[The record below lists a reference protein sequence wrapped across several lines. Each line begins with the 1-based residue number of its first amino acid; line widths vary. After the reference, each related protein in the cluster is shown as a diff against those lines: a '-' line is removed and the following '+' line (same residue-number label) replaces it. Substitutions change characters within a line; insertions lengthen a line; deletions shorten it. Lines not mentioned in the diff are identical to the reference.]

1 MNSHETYMNR
11 CLQLAK
17 LGQGNVAPNP
27 MVGAVIVHNDKII
40 GEGYHEKFGEPHAE
54 VNAINSVQDKSL
66 LKEAMIYVSLEPCAH
81 FGKTPPCANLIV
93 THQFKKVIIGSRDPH
108 SKVDGKG
115 VLILKKNDIAVITG
129 VLKEKCDELN
139 KRFFTFHKKKR
150 PFVVLKWAETEN
162 GKIDNGGNKNEVT
175 WITCPET
182 QVLVHQ
188 MRKENQSILVG
199 KNTVRND
206 NPSLTLRKVLGR
218 NPVRIVLDS
227 KKTLDSNRTIFNNE
241 AKTII
246 LNTEQ
251 SLVFKNNEWIKIDIL
266 SPENILEAI
275 YKQNIDSILIEGGR
289 ATLQSFIDAD
299 LWDEAHIFIGNRK
312 FEIGTNAPELNH
324 KPLFSELFFQDKHL
338 FFKNKK

>member
-1 MNSHETYMNR
+1 M
-11 CLQLAK
+11 
-17 LGQGNVAPNP
+17 
-27 MVGAVIVHNDKII
+27 
-40 GEGYHEKFGEPHAE
+40 
-54 VNAINSVQDKSL
+54 
-66 LKEAMIYVSLEPCAH
+66 
-81 FGKTPPCANLIV
+81 
-93 THQFKKVIIGSRDPH
+93 
-108 SKVDGKG
+108 
-115 VLILKKNDIAVITG
+115 ITG